1 MAPQPKRSRLPV
13 DERRQQLLD
22 LATELF
28 AERTYEEIS
37 VDEIAQAAGIS
48 KGLLYHYFPSKRA
61 FYVAAVRHAA
71 QQLLDDTNVEAAPGQ
86 PPSADAMRAGVDRY
100 LAFVERSSTAYA
112 FLLRGGMAADPKVQS
127 ILEETRQAFL
137 DRMMADVG
145 AVGDA
150 ARLRTALRGYI
161 AFVEAASLDWLEH
174 RDLSR
179 DALADL
185 MVNTCVSLVSLA
197 LS

>member
-1 MAPQPKRSRLPV
+1 MATPPKRNRLPV
-13 DERRQQLLD
+13 DERRQQLLE

-48 KGLLYHYFPSKRA
+48 KGLLYHYFPGKRA

-71 QQLLDDTNVEAAPGQ
+71 RQLLDETDVEVTAGGPPNV
-86 PPSADAMRAGVDRY
+86 DAMRQGVERY

-112 FLLRGGMAADPKVQS
+112 FLLRGGMAADPEVQA
-127 ILEETRQAFL
+127 IVEETRQAFL
-137 DRMMADVG
+137 DRMMAEAG
-145 AVGDA
+145 TVGDP

-161 AFVEAASLDWLEH
+161 GFVEAVSLDWLEH

-179 DALADL
+179 EALADL
-185 MVNTCVSLVSLA
+185 MVNACVSLVSLA